1 MRRKHT
7 AGLPHAPLGE
17 GAHCEGT
24 ALWAGTREVV
34 CIPRTTTIM
43 GAVKTMLEHGV
54 RRLPVVDAGTHRLE
68 GIVYTTHIVN
78 LLGGGHLHKL
88 VSNKYRN
95 NLLAAINDDVR
106 AIMERDVPTLSVEAD
121 VHDAISTMA
130 TIGVGGLPLLNDERQ
145 VVGIIT
151 ERDVLRLVAEGV
163 PAEMEELSLA
173 IRALDGIRV
182 EEVMSTEVVC
192 ADAEDA
198 LLDGMRLMI
207 GRGFR
212 RLPLTKSG
220 VLIGVVTSSDVVRY
234 LGGGEVFSR
243 LVGEAVDEA
252 IQVPLKSLVRTDV
265 LTTDIT
271 TSIKDAALSM
281 RAWGVGCLPVIDGG
295 ELVGI
300 ITERDVV
307 HVLHERRYE

>member
-1 MRRKHT
+1 MRRRHT
-7 AGLPHAPLGE
+7 AGSPTPSDE
-17 GAHCEGT
+17 GAIRGGT

-54 RRLPVVDAGTHRLE
+54 RRLPVVDAGTYRLE
-68 GIVYTTHIVN
+68 GMVYTTHIVN

-88 VSNKYRN
+88 VRNRYRN
-95 NLLAAINDDVR
+95 NLLAAINEDVR
-106 AIMERDVPTLSVEAD
+106 AIMERNVPTLSMEAD

-130 TIGVGGLPLLNDERQ
+130 KEGVGGLPLLDDERR

-151 ERDVLRLVAEGV
+151 ERDVLRLVARDI
-163 PAEMEELSLA
+163 PAEMEELAMA

-182 EEVMSTEVVC
+182 EEVMSTNVVC

-198 LLDGMRLMI
+198 LLDGMKLMV

-212 RLPLTKSG
+212 RLPLTKNG

-234 LGGGEVFSR
+234 LGEGEVFSR
-243 LVGEAVDEA
+243 LVGGAVGEAL
-252 IQVPLKSLVRTDV
+252 QVPLKSLVRMDV
-265 LTTDIT
+265 LTTDIKS
-271 TSIKDAALSM
+271 SIKDAALSM
-281 RAWGVGCLPVIDGG
+281 TAWGVGCLPVIGRG

-307 HVLHERRYE
+307 RVLHERGYA